1 MGRGQTWE
9 TRQASV
15 TEECG
20 ETKGQSHTG
29 WGKWVT
35 MPREPQCQRQLHSPL
50 SKEHW
55 WSQGRKGP
63 GRLRP
68 SKRAH
73 RMAGGD
79 IFLGDLSTTGALL
92 LSLSLST
99 IQPRLSSL
107 TLGVLHPSPQEMQLP
122 RWTDRQTDKV
132 PSYSSASR
140 L

>member
-1 MGRGQTWE
+1 M
-9 TRQASV
+9 
-15 TEECG
+15 TEECW

-35 MPREPQCQRQLHSPL
+35 LYHESLNAKGSYSLHSPNNTGGF
-50 SKEHW
+50 KA
-55 WSQGRKGP
+55 GMGP

-79 IFLGDLSTTGALL
+79 IFLGDLSATGSLL

-107 TLGVLHPSPQEMQLP
+107 TLGVLHSSIQEMRLP
-122 RWTDRQTDKV
+122 RQTD
-132 PSYSSASR
+132 R
-140 L
+140 